1 MSAHDDDMITRRD
14 DDASDSLVPTW
25 TSDGHLDDSTI
36 HAWLDGAFDEP
47 STAAVVAHADGCA
60 ACQASVAEA
69 RGFIAGAS
77 RVVRALD
84 AVPSGVVPLADVA
97 RTASRIVAAATVAD
111 ATRTHSAVV
120 RSRRVWYTQPIM
132 RAAAAVLLM
141 VAGVTYVLPFG
152 DDVAVPSRADS
163 VGRTMDSSVAQDPQH
178 MVSGAAAAAAPTATA
193 RLPMPATVTATAQSP
208 AKAEADAPV
217 ADRARSAASG
227 VRQDNERRAL
237 SRPRAA
243 GAGSS
248 VGFAD
253 RMIIGRV
260 TATGGQPVT
269 SASVSIEG
277 SSVAR
282 TSTDSL
288 GKFVLRAPADSSTLL
303 VRRLGFAPARV
314 SINARGTDTVRADA
328 VLKESVNQLSAVTV
342 SAERARREDA
352 AIVSCWAVDAE
363 GSGSPV
369 VLPTHIS
376 APSFVG
382 ATRLVTQWTDWP
394 IRGRTTNVEVTVDS
408 LGRVRGF
415 ASQNDLRLTLV
426 LASRAEGWVG
436 TATQQQGRESSTR
449 AISLTLANPSMCK
462 P

>member
-14 DDASDSLVPTW
+14 DDASDSLVPMW

-111 ATRTHSAVV
+111 ATRTHRAVM

-141 VAGVTYVLPFG
+141 VVGVTYVLPFG

-260 TATGGQPVT
+260 TATGGQPV
-269 SASVSIEG
+269 S
-277 SSVAR
+277 
-282 TSTDSL
+282 
-288 GKFVLRAPADSSTLL
+288 
-303 VRRLGFAPARV
+303 
-314 SINARGTDTVRADA
+314 ARGTDTVRADA
-328 VLKESVNQLSAVTV
+328 VLKESVNQLSAVTA
-342 SAERARREDA
+342 SAESARREDA
-352 AIVSCWAVDAE
+352 AIVRCWAVDAS